1 MLIKLI
7 SQIENLDLQKEYLD
21 TLKKNLM
28 KDETAKNLK
37 SMKSF
42 EETLERFIKKKS
54 EDLIVVKVLFLHL
67 TLFEYHLFIS
77 L

>member
-7 SQIENLDLQKEYLD
+7 SQIKNLDLQKEYLD

-67 TLFEYHLFIS
+67 TLFE
-77 L
+77 